1 MNHQDLFD
9 KVADHL
15 LTQGARSINLIDVSG
30 DMGCAYR
37 GEDGLKCA
45 IGALIPDEF
54 YSRHI
59 EGKGVGSFAVKEV
72 LLRCGVGTDRST
84 LDLLKALQDMHDKE
98 DPFCWRKSLIYLAD
112 SFNLDPS
119 RAKERK
125 ATDKI

>member
-1 MNHQDLFD
+1 MNHQDLFN

-15 LTQGARSINLIDVSG
+15 LSQGQRSISLIASTG

-45 IGALIPDEF
+45 IGALIPDEI

-59 EGKGVGSFAVKEV
+59 EGKSVVSLAVKKI
-72 LLRCGVGTDRST
+72 LPRCGVGTDLST
-84 LDLLKALQDMHDKE
+84 LEFLKALQDIHDKE

-125 ATDKI
+125 DTDKV